1 MGNDGYERDETSRQG
16 KEEKTRS
23 DQSQL
28 LRFSHTASTPRSNSQ
43 LQDTQVDRR
52 VQPQTSLVRSQS
64 RVVLNPVSSV
74 DLELTLVVLP
84 SDSEL
89 DDSLGDLDDGE
100 GFTVLGVLGE
110 EGLL

>member
-1 MGNDGYERDETSRQG
+1 M
-16 KEEKTRS
+16 

-28 LRFSHTASTPRSNSQ
+28 SRSPSTAPLSPKTTDSQ
-43 LQDTQVDRR
+43 LQNTQVDRR
-52 VQPQTSLVRSQS
+52 VQPQSSLVRSQS

-89 DDSLGDLDDGE
+89 DDSFGDLNDSE
-100 GFTVLGVLGE
+100 GLAVLGVLGE